1 MSTDVKKKKKRGT
14 ADDTKL
20 IKILAI
26 SLSALVVVSAV
37 VAILLITTGNY
48 VAKVKG
54 EKIYTHEYTY
64 YLNRAVSDEVENIE
78 IPEDASSDE
87 KTEIYETYFSTKGED
102 GKYPLDRII
111 ENAIEEARIFKTSYL
126 LAKDKGYSLTSEEKS
141 NVETNLDSMI
151 NYYYQMYSQYGTSMT
166 YDDIVSYYCGGMT
179 LKQYKAYAVLDTTI
193 AKYKEALKETYEVD
207 EDALRSIYDE
217 EPNDYRK
224 ITVQK
229 FFLSTQKTD
238 ENDATVDMTDEEKAA
253 VKAKIDDYLA
263 KFKSGELVFEDTIKS
278 DSEESSS
285 ATDKGISTINN
296 NSLTNVEVIDNWA
309 LERQAVDAENEYT
322 VLESDTGYY
331 IIRCTAI
338 EDFDNSEDSEEG
350 AEDSIKNTIKA
361 TWLEDKASA
370 QVREEALADTSSV
383 LSDKKEDK
391 MQELI
396 DENETIKSLITTY
409 GAKSGD
415 DE

>member
-20 IKILAI
+20 IKVLVI
-26 SLSALVVVSAV
+26 SLSALVVVSVV
-37 VAILLITTGNY
+37 VAILLVTSGNY

-64 YLNRAVSDEVENIE
+64 FLNMAISEEVEKIE
-78 IPEDASSDE
+78 IPEDAT
-87 KTEIYETYFSTKGED
+87 TEEQTEAYKTYFTTKGDD

-111 ENAIEEARIFKTSYL
+111 ENAIEEARIFKASYL
-126 LAKDKGYSLTSEEKS
+126 LAKDKGYELTSEEKS

-151 NYYYQMYSQYGTSMT
+151 NYYYQMYSQYGNSMT
-166 YDDIVSYYCGGMT
+166 YDDVVEYYCGGMT
-179 LKQYKAYAVLDTTI
+179 LKQYKAFGILDTTI

-207 EDALRSIYDE
+207 EDALRAIYDE
-217 EPNDYRK
+217 NPNDYRK

-229 FFLSTQKTD
+229 FFLSTQTTD
-238 ENDATVDMTDEEKAA
+238 ENDSTVDMTEEQKAE

-263 KFKSGELVFEDTIKS
+263 KFQSGELVFEDTIVS
-278 DSEESSS
+278 DSEETS
-285 ATDKGISTINN
+285 ASTDKGISTINN
-296 NSLTNVEVIDNWA
+296 NSLTNVEVIDEWA
-309 LERQAVDAENEYT
+309 LEKQAVDGENEYT

-331 IIRCTAI
+331 IVRCTEI
-338 EDFDNSEDSEEG
+338 EDYDNSEDSEEG
-350 AEDSIKNTIKA
+350 AEDSIRNTIKA
-361 TWLEDKASA
+361 TWLEEKAA
-370 QVREEALADTSSV
+370 DQVREEALADSSFV
-383 LSDKKEDK
+383 LTDRKEDR

-396 DENETIKSLITTY
+396 DENESIQSLLTTY